1 MKRSFTVGGV
11 LLLALAALGASGC
24 AITDFEG
31 YAGHQTSAESKLW
44 AQEVAFITGD
54 PAYDGTYAY
63 TVKYNNVTSRDVNM
77 KIYTYRN
84 PVDSSFS
91 RDGQIDRD
99 GDDVQGRKGVLGG
112 KFLPMWTVT
121 DPAAD
126 CQFFDNNIQ
135 SHGGAPEPLVALCA
149 TTNEEIDRDLEL
161 QSSFSSL
168 GNVIDQIWSGALSG
182 NFTAELTG
190 IRLGTTNV
198 TLSQPLSIGAKVTG
212 VRPSRITVDL
222 TGAAGHELIQAI
234 LNNTTDGA
242 PVSVRLNFAG
252 GMAIDLPN
260 GTKAAFNH
268 DALGSLLQ

>member
-1 MKRSFTVGGV
+1 MKRS
-11 LLLALAALGASGC
+11 LAFIGILMMALVASGC

-31 YAGHQTSAESKLW
+31 YPGHQTSAESKLW
-44 AQEVAFITGD
+44 AQEIAFIVGD

-63 TVKYNNVTSRDVNM
+63 TVKYNNHSGRDTNM
-77 KIYTYRN
+77 KIFTYRN

-135 SHGGAPEPLVALCA
+135 SHGGAPEPLLALCA

-161 QSSFSSL
+161 QASFSSL
-168 GNVIDQIWSGALSG
+168 GDLINQIWSGAVSG
-182 NFTAELTG
+182 GFTAELTG

-198 TLSQPLSIGAKVTG
+198 TLSQPVSIGSLSNG
-212 VRPSRITVDL
+212 IRPSRITVDL

-242 PVSVRLNFAG
+242 PVSVRLNFSG
-252 GMAIDLPN
+252 GMTIDLPN
-260 GTKAAFNH
+260 GMKAAFNH
-268 DALGSLLQ
+268 DALGGLLQ

>member
-1 MKRSFTVGGV
+1 V
-11 LLLALAALGASGC
+11 ASGC

-31 YAGHQTSAESKLW
+31 FPGHQTSAESKLW
-44 AQEVAFITGD
+44 GQEISFLVGD

-63 TVKYNNVTSRDVNM
+63 TVKYDNRGGRDVNL
-77 KIYTYRN
+77 KIFTYRN

-112 KFLPMWTVT
+112 KFLPQWTVT

-126 CQFFDNNIQ
+126 CQFFANNIQ

-149 TTNEEIDRDLEL
+149 TVNEEIDKDLEL
-161 QSSFSSL
+161 QSSFSSFGDL
-168 GNVIDQIWSGALSG
+168 INQIWSGAVNG
-182 NFTAELTG
+182 GFTAELTG

-198 TLSQPLSIGAKVTG
+198 TLSQPVSIGARSNG
-212 VRPSRITVDL
+212 IRPSRITVDL

-234 LNNTTDGA
+234 LSNTPDGV
-242 PVSVRLNFAG
+242 PVSVRLNFSG

-260 GTKAAFNH
+260 GMKAAFNH